1 MRPATLRATFVTVL
15 LVLTV
20 LIATLLTQQAV
31 SADRDHR
38 ASAERVLRD
47 YAALGADGAAGR
59 LQAALSARFY
69 GVLVA
74 AAELAS
80 VTPAG
85 VASVRA
91 GTTGAARDVASRF
104 SRLARVDT
112 ATGHVEFAGAALS
125 PGDAKALADT
135 IRAALKALPQ
145 SAYLGMQWLTT
156 ATGTDL
162 VVFTPMR
169 AAASRPRAAALTMPL
184 DELKAMI
191 VQGIATERVIPP
203 SLSHGAPVDSGV
215 QLVLTSRAGEIA
227 RRGHVSYS
235 RFLAVRD
242 LGPVYAGMRLEVT
255 LSESLAP
262 LLLASGLP
270 QSRTPLVFALFAVMA
285 GLIVAAGYQVRRE
298 RDLARLRDDFVASV
312 SHELRTPLAQIR
324 LFAETLRLARVRSPE
339 EEARSL
345 AIVENESKRLE
356 HLVGNVLHFSR
367 AERGGIAISRE
378 RVDLGA
384 LLGSIASDFAPLAE
398 RAGSAIAVHADPGV
412 RADIDP
418 AAMRQ
423 VVLNLL
429 DNAVKYGRAG
439 QTLVLRLATDG
450 GALRIEVENEGESI
464 PAVERARIWERF
476 WRGESARRAGITGT
490 GIGLAIVRDIVASH
504 GGSATAE
511 ELPAGGTR
519 IVVRLPVTRA

>member
-1 MRPATLRATFVTVL
+1 
-15 LVLTV
+15 
-20 LIATLLTQQAV
+20 
-31 SADRDHR
+31 
-38 ASAERVLRD
+38 
-47 YAALGADGAAGR
+47 
-59 LQAALSARFY
+59 
-69 GVLVA
+69 
-74 AAELAS
+74 
-80 VTPAG
+80 
-85 VASVRA
+85 
-91 GTTGAARDVASRF
+91 
-104 SRLARVDT
+104 
-112 ATGHVEFAGAALS
+112 
-125 PGDAKALADT
+125 
-135 IRAALKALPQ
+135 
-145 SAYLGMQWLTT
+145 
-156 ATGTDL
+156 
-162 VVFTPMR
+162 
-169 AAASRPRAAALTMPL
+169 
-184 DELKAMI
+184 
-191 VQGIATERVIPP
+191 
-203 SLSHGAPVDSGV
+203 
-215 QLVLTSRAGEIA
+215 
-227 RRGHVSYS
+227 
-235 RFLAVRD
+235 
-242 LGPVYAGMRLEVT
+242 
-255 LSESLAP
+255 
-262 LLLASGLP
+262 
-270 QSRTPLVFALFAVMA
+270 MA

-367 AERGGIAISRE
+367 AERSGIAISRE